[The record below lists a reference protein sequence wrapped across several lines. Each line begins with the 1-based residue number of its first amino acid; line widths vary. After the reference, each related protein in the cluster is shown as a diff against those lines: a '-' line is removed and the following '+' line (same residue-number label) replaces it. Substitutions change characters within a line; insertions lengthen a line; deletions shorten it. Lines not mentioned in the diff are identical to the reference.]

1 MQEPRS
7 PVTGCALPKTSQAS
21 AWEVACARTSW
32 NLVLAAAG
40 WLAGWRQPD
49 VADCGPEQ
57 VVVDKNEKEKR
68 VTVYAVTL

>member
-1 MQEPRS
+1 M
-7 PVTGCALPKTSQAS
+7 
-21 AWEVACARTSW
+21 
-32 NLVLAAAG
+32 AA
-40 WLAGWRQPD
+40 AGWRQPD